1 MRRPRDRDA
10 TDSGMTIHD
19 IAREA
24 GVSIA
29 TVSRALRGLSGV
41 SPGTRKL
48 VLATADRLD
57 YVISPAAS
65 RLSSGRAGSIAVVTP
80 YVARWYFSTLLDAV
94 ERVLRPSELDLLLL
108 SVGEPDEA
116 HPTPPVRKLRRRVD
130 GVLVISLS
138 LADPNVQDV
147 LALGLPTSLIGLGAP
162 NANSV
167 RIDDARGAMVA
178 TQHLLNL
185 GHRRIGLIH
194 GRSLASHFVAEQQR
208 FDGFRMALNAAGL
221 EPDLT
226 LCTPGR
232 FTIAGGEQAMGELLS
247 QPSPPTAVFAMS
259 DEMAFGALRSLRRH
273 NLSPGEDV
281 SVIGFD
287 NHDLS
292 DLLDLTTI
300 AQPVEELGTVGA
312 LSLLRQLEEPTSPVS
327 ENVLA
332 TRLVVRGS
340 TAPPRR

>member
-1 MRRPRDRDA
+1 MRRPRDKA
-10 TDSGMTIHD
+10 PTESGMTIHD

-41 SPGTRKL
+41 SPATRKL
-48 VLATADRLD
+48 VLDTAERLD

-80 YVARWYFSTLLDAV
+80 YIARWYFSKVLEAV
-94 ERVLRPSELDLLLL
+94 ERVLRPSALDLLLL
-108 SVGEPDEA
+108 SVGEPEDLHA
-116 HPTPPVRKLRRRVD
+116 ASPVRKLRRRVD
-130 GVLVISLS
+130 GVLVIALS
-138 LADPNVQDV
+138 PSDPHVQAV
-147 LALGLPTSLIGLGAP
+147 LDLGLPTSLIGLSAPGAT
-162 NANSV
+162 SV

-208 FDGFRMALNAAGL
+208 YEGFRAALAAAGL
-221 EPDLT
+221 EPDPS
-226 LCTPGR
+226 LCVPGR
-232 FTIAGGEQAMGELLS
+232 FTVAGGEQAMSELLS
-247 QPSPPTAVFAMS
+247 HSTPPTAVFAMS

-273 NLSPGEDV
+273 NLRPGEDV

-287 NHDLS
+287 DHDLA

-312 LSLLRQLEEPTSPVS
+312 LSLLRLLEDPKAVLSD
-327 ENVLA
+327 NVCSI
-332 TRLVVRGS
+332 RLVVRGS
-340 TAPPRR
+340 TAPCR